1 MSRTWTMINFF
12 WLIYITRPHFRC
24 FQIGL
29 VEKEWLDTLS
39 TINPEEVT
47 YTDFVDAGTMLA
59 RELKETKN
67 CEIVIAL
74 THMRTPNDIRLAENV
89 SEIDLIL
96 GGHDHIY
103 EKKKVIIA
111 LRKSPKCFVDIKVSN
126 PYKLLMQL
134 RHKRNHIKVVKT
146 FSAALIRV
154 VWAFFVCDWWC
165 VKRRFV
171 FCFVRKEMKDEKK
184 TLGQS

>member
-1 MSRTWTMINFF
+1 M
-12 WLIYITRPHFRC
+12 
-24 FQIGL
+24 

-103 EKKKVIIA
+103 EKKKVIIV
-111 LRKSPKCFVDIKVSN
+111 LRKSSNCFVDVKVSN

-134 RHKRNHIKVVKT
+134 RHVRNHIRVVKT
-146 FSAALIRV
+146 FSAASIRII
-154 VWAFFVCDWWC
+154 
-165 VKRRFV
+165 
-171 FCFVRKEMKDEKK
+171 
-184 TLGQS
+184 